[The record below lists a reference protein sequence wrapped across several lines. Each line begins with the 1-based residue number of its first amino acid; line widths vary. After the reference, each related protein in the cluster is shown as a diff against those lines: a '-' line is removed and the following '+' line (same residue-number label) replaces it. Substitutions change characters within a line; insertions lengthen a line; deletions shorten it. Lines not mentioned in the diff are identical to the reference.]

1 MYRVLMPVDENEGRS
16 KSQVRYVIDLPAVDD
31 TIEVIL
37 LYVFDN
43 GTDIDTESED
53 EECPPEDIGS
63 VARVIERFEERDIDY
78 RAITDRGDPGE
89 VILNQANELDV
100 DSIVLG
106 GRKRSPTGKV
116 LFGSVTMSVLRNTD
130 IPVVVT
136 GDAVG

>member
-1 MYRVLMPVDENEGRS
+1 MYRVLMPVDENEDRS
-16 KSQVRYVIDLPAVDD
+16 LSQVRYVIDLPAVND
-31 TIEVIL
+31 TTEVIL
-37 LYVFDN
+37 LYVFDD

-53 EECPPEDIGS
+53 EEYQPQDIGS

-78 RAITDRGDPGE
+78 RAITDRGSPGE

-130 IPVVVT
+130 IPVIVT